1 MTPDLQADRRSS
13 AAPLSKRPTAPLR
26 PIGRVAD
33 GIFLAALERLYAS
46 HTRSFAGR
54 VAATPL
60 ATPSRESRTIA
71 ECPASS
77 TSSAA
82 AARTAR

>member
-1 MTPDLQADRRSS
+1 MTPDLQVDRRSS
-13 AAPLSKRPTAPLR
+13 DARRSKPPADPFR

-33 GIFLAALERLYAS
+33 GFFLAALERLYAS
-46 HTRSFAGR
+46 HARNFAGW

-60 ATPSRESRTIA
+60 ATHSRESRTIA

>member
-1 MTPDLQADRRSS
+1 MTPDLQVDRRSS
-13 AAPLSKRPTAPLR
+13 DARRIQQPGLSLR
-26 PIGRVAD
+26 PFGRVAD
-33 GIFLAALERLYAS
+33 ELFIAALERLYAS
-46 HTRSFAGR
+46 HTRNFAGR

-60 ATPSRESRTIA
+60 ATPSRESRTIG
-71 ECPASS
+71 ECLASS